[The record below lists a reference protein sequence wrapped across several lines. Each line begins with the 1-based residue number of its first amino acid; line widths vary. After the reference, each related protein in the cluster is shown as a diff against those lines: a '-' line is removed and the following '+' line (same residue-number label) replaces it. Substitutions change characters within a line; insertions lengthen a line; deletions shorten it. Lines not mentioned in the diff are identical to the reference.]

1 MIYTE
6 RKKEKF
12 WLLRPF
18 SSEIS
23 EDEIQEIST
32 KLNIHPVVT
41 KLLYARGYTS
51 SKEMDAFLS
60 MESERLCNPFDMV
73 DMEKGVLRIAKAI
86 QNSEKITI
94 YGDYDVDGVTS
105 VATLYLYLRYLG
117 ANVSYY
123 IPNRTTD
130 GYGVTTAALDLL
142 KEGGTSLVITVDT
155 GITASAEVEYAK
167 TLGIE
172 FVVTDHHECHGEI
185 PDAVA
190 VINPHR
196 PDCPY
201 PFKELAGVGVV
212 FKLLCAYEEK
222 RSGKSRL
229 YAATRIFEEYSDLV
243 AIGTIADVMPIH
255 EENRIIVSYGLRM
268 IDTKRRLG
276 IAALMEAASA
286 QRNENI
292 RTDKRKK
299 QIKVTSGYI
308 GFTLAPRINAAGRI
322 RSATRAVELF
332 LTDNYDE
339 AYKIAQELCDAN
351 KDRQNEENQIITD
364 AFDKIEEHGDL
375 DEYPVIVLDADNWH
389 HGVIGIV
396 ASRITEKYCRP
407 SILVSFEGGMGKEPS
422 SDDIGKGSGRSIKGL
437 NLVEALAHC
446 QDLLVKFGG
455 HELAAGLSVTRGNLP
470 LFKEMINKFAREN
483 LQKDGLLPTIEAD
496 LEISFSDLSLELAQ
510 YLSILE
516 PYGVGNPV
524 PNFIIRGV
532 TVNEIMPIS
541 QGKHTRL
548 SLGDGRVSYTGMFFS
563 VSPQS
568 LDLNVGDSVD
578 ILFNIDINEFNGRR
592 SLQLIIKDIR
602 TSEKEREKRKR
613 EEDRFSEIW
622 SGATF
627 SQEENIVP
635 TREDFAALYKIILL
649 LKHQNIST
657 LSHRDLI
664 NKLSSFAPHLN
675 INYIKLKVMIKVMIE
690 MNIVG
695 IEEDNEIYAFTV
707 RYSTTKTDLE
717 KSGLLRRL
725 RMQQKN

>member
-1 MIYTE
+1 MSTTE

-18 SSEIS
+18 SGELSEN
-23 EDEIQEIST
+23 DIQEISSR
-32 KLNIHPVVT
+32 LNIHPVVT
-41 KLLYARGYTS
+41 KLLYARGFS
-51 SKEMDAFLS
+51 SAKEMDTFLS
-60 MESERLCNPFDMV
+60 MESERLCNPFDMA

-86 QNSEKITI
+86 LNGEKITI

-105 VATLYLYLRYLG
+105 VATLFLYLKSLG
-117 ANVSYY
+117 ANVGYY

-130 GYGVTTAALDLL
+130 GYGVTSAALDML
-142 KEGGTSLVITVDT
+142 KADGTSLVITVDT

-172 FVVTDHHECHGEI
+172 FVITDHHECHGEI

-222 RSGKSRL
+222 RSGKSRIH
-229 YAATRIFEEYSDLV
+229 AATRIFEDYSDLV

-276 IAALMEAASA
+276 ISALMEAASA

-292 RTDKRKK
+292 RSDKRKR

-332 LTDNYDE
+332 LTNDYAE

-351 KDRQNEENQIITD
+351 KDRQNEENQIIKD
-364 AFDKIEEHGDL
+364 AFEKIEAHGDL
-375 DEYPVIVLDADNWH
+375 DENPVIVLDADNWH

-407 SILVSFEGGMGKEPS
+407 SILVSFEGGMGREASP
-422 SDDIGKGSGRSIKGL
+422 DDIGKGSGRSIKGL
-437 NLVEALAHC
+437 NLVEALANC
-446 QDLLVKFGG
+446 QETLIKFGG

-483 LQKDGLLPTIEAD
+483 LQKDGLIPTIEAD

-532 TVNEIMPIS
+532 TVNEITSIS
-541 QGKHTRL
+541 QGKHTRF

-563 VSPQS
+563 VSPDS
-568 LDLNVGDSVD
+568 LDLNVGESVD
-578 ILFNIDINEFNGRR
+578 VLFNIDINEFNGRR

-602 TSEKEREKRKR
+602 LSEKEQQKRAK
-613 EEDRFSEIW
+613 EQSRFDEIW
-622 SGATF
+622 SGMSF
-627 SQEENIVP
+627 SEDEKILP
-635 TREDFAALYKIILL
+635 AREDFAALYKLILL
-649 LKHQNIST
+649 LSHQGIST
-657 LSHRDLI
+657 ISHRDLL
-664 NKLSSFAPHLN
+664 NKLNSFASYLN
-675 INYIKLKVMIKVMIE
+675 INYVKLKVMIKVMIE
-690 MNIVG
+690 LNIVG
-695 IEEDNEIYAFTV
+695 IEENNEAYTFSV

-717 KSGLLRRL
+717 RSGLLRRL